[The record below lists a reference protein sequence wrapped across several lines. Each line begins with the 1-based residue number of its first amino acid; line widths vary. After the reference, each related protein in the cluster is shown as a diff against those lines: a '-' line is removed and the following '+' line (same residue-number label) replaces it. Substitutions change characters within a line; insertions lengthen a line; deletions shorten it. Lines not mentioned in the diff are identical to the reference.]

1 MALMS
6 FFKRPKHQRFEY
18 NPRYYDP
25 KKEDLEKRLRLAR
38 KAKDGDPDAIK
49 ERISTG
55 FRKKYRAQKGS
66 YNSGAFRTNM
76 LLLGI
81 ITALVVLTYVLL
93 TVYLPRIVQL
103 LE

>member
-6 FFKRPKHQRFEY
+6 FFKRPQHQKFQY
-18 NPRYYDP
+18 NPRHYDP

-38 KAKDGDPDAIK
+38 KAKEGDPNAIK

-55 FRKKYRAQKGS
+55 FRKKYTAKKGS
-66 YNSGAFRTNM
+66 YHTGAFRTNM
-76 LLLGI
+76 LLLAI
-81 ITALVVLTYVLL
+81 IAALVLLTYVLL
-93 TVYLPRIVQL
+93 TVYLPRIVQM